1 MWRYIALTLKP
12 LLTTGLSIVAVFVSG
27 IVSVLIRTSL
37 RVRNHSGVG
46 PEYYNEEITTV
57 VGLLVFLILLLG
69 LLYLLQRTLSRNLQW
84 LPYLVAVITCICS
97 AGFLAVMFFW

>member
-1 MWRYIALTLKP
+1 MWRYIVLTLKH

-27 IVSVLIRTSL
+27 IVSALIRTSL
-37 RVRNHSGVG
+37 RVRNNSGVG
-46 PEYYNEEITTV
+46 PEYDNEDIATV
-57 VGLLVFLILLLG
+57 VGFLVFLIVLLG

-97 AGFLAVMFFW
+97 TPFLSVVFFW